1 MTAKMRPTKSIVER
15 IKSGEGE
22 PGQPPSITRGTPL
35 TPKEWE
41 DNALRLEAIIDQ
53 LVRAGEALL
62 PLVPKRHHPADT
74 PQAVS
79 DMERALVR
87 GRRLW

>member
-1 MTAKMRPTKSIVER
+1 MATRKNLATR

-22 PGQPPSITRGTPL
+22 PGQPPSVTRGTPL

-41 DNALRLEAIIDQ
+41 DNVLRLEAIIDQ

-62 PLVPKRHHPADT
+62 PHVPKRRFAQGRD
-74 PQAVS
+74 QAVA
-79 DMERALVR
+79 DMVQALVR

>member
-1 MTAKMRPTKSIVER
+1 MRPPRFVVER

-22 PGQPPSITRGTPL
+22 PGQPPSVTRGTPL

-41 DNALRLEAIIDQ
+41 DSVLRLEAIIDQ

-62 PLVPKRHHPADT
+62 PLVPKRDYPADT